1 MPKVFVPH
9 QALRYDEDLHRR
21 VPVRDISSASQFG
34 ELEIILESSQ
44 SISVTKGV
52 QSEIKERMAD
62 FKDGDYILALGD
74 PVVIA
79 ACVMHASKVTARVN
93 MLKWNRDSKAY
104 MHECLT
110 TQNSPNYEHNI

>member
-21 VPVRDISSASQFG
+21 IPVRDISRASQFG
-34 ELEIILESSQ
+34 ELVIVLESSK
-44 SISVTKGV
+44 SISVTNNV
-52 QSEIKERMAD
+52 QSEIKERMAE
-62 FKDGDYILALGD
+62 FKDGDYIMALGD

-79 ACVMHASKVTARVN
+79 ACVMHASKVTSRVN

-104 MHECLT
+104 LHECLT
-110 TQNSPNYEHNI
+110 TQNYPNGEHNI